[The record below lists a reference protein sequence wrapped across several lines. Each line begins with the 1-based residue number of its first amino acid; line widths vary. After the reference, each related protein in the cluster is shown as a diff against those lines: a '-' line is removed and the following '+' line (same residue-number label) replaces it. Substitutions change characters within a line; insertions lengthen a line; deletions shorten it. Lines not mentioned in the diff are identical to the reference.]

1 MTGWLVVLS
10 FISHYISTL
19 LTLQLFVYIGRL
31 TWTPLMSATWTVSS
45 SSRRSMLASP
55 KHRYVNI
62 RRWTSIIRTFRIFHL
77 VLPRAFVLFF
87 STPGYIFLL
96 VVLQVAKESALQF
109 CPTANITAYHDSI
122 MKWDSFYYLLVL
134 LIKEV
139 NELYHT
145 ETQTYQY
152 S

>member
-77 VLPRAFVLFF
+77 VWPRAFVLFF
-87 STPGYIFLL
+87 STPRYIFLL